1 MISQLSVKTKILTP
15 SSFDLLYDIYHRN
28 LYPNDIK
35 IEFPHSKIKRHMNTT
50 TTLVY
55 DTLKSLAAHAPEQ
68 HAEIRQRLYEQLSLP
83 FNKQL
88 SLYANVLG
96 PISSG
101 KLAGCDNIDKAVEL
115 ALDVLEGRNK

>member
-1 MISQLSVKTKILTP
+1 VIFQIERDIVYFVLQYDMNHSNIGQNDHKISASHLM
-15 SSFDLLYDIYHRN
+15 
-28 LYPNDIK
+28 
-35 IEFPHSKIKRHMNTT
+35 IKRRMNTT

>member
-1 MISQLSVKTKILTP
+1 M
-15 SSFDLLYDIYHRN
+15 
-28 LYPNDIK
+28 
-35 IEFPHSKIKRHMNTT
+35 IKRRMNTT

-68 HAEIRQRLYEQLSLP
+68 HAEIRQRLYEQLGLP

>member
-1 MISQLSVKTKILTP
+1 MFFQIERDNAYFILQYDINHGNISQ
-15 SSFDLLYDIYHRN
+15 
-28 LYPNDIK
+28 NDHK
-35 IEFPHSKIKRHMNTT
+35 IEIPHSKIKRHMNTT

-55 DTLKSLAAHAPEQ
+55 DTLKSLATHAPEQ

-101 KLAGCDNIDKAVEL
+101 KLAGCANIDKAVEL
-115 ALDVLEGRNK
+115 ALDVLEGRSK

>member
-1 MISQLSVKTKILTP
+1 M
-15 SSFDLLYDIYHRN
+15 YDIYHSK
-28 LYPNDIK
+28 LGGKDYK
-35 IEFPHSKIKRHMNTT
+35 INIPHSKIKRYMNTT

-68 HAEIRQRLYEQLSLP
+68 HAEIRQHLYEQLSLP

>member
-1 MISQLSVKTKILTP
+1 
-15 SSFDLLYDIYHRN
+15 
-28 LYPNDIK
+28 
-35 IEFPHSKIKRHMNTT
+35 MNTT
-50 TTLVY
+50 TTLIY
-55 DTLKSLAAHAPEQ
+55 DTLKGLAAQAPEQ
-68 HAEIRQRLYEQLSLP
+68 HAELRQRLYEQLSLP

-101 KLAGCDNIDKAVEL
+101 KLSGCENNDKAVGL

>member
-1 MISQLSVKTKILTP
+1 MIFQVERENTHLVLQYDINHGNISQNDHKIDASHLM
-15 SSFDLLYDIYHRN
+15 
-28 LYPNDIK
+28 
-35 IEFPHSKIKRHMNTT
+35 IKRRMNTT

>member
-1 MISQLSVKTKILTP
+1 MY
-15 SSFDLLYDIYHRN
+15 DLY
-28 LYPNDIK
+28 
-35 IEFPHSKIKRHMNTT
+35 HSKSAHKDYKIDASHLMIKRRMNTT

-55 DTLKSLAAHAPEQ
+55 DTLKSLAAHDPEQ

-115 ALDVLEGRNK
+115 ALDVLEGRSK

>member
-1 MISQLSVKTKILTP
+1 M
-15 SSFDLLYDIYHRN
+15 R
-28 LYPNDIK
+28 
-35 IEFPHSKIKRHMNTT
+35 MNTT
-50 TTLVY
+50 TTLIY
-55 DTLKSLAAHAPEQ
+55 DTLKGLAAQAPEQ

-101 KLAGCDNIDKAVEL
+101 KLSGCENIDKAVGL
-115 ALDVLEGRNK
+115 ALEVLEGRSK